1 MIELSLQQDEGE
13 EQKMGHEAN
22 GRGASEI
29 VKIPLRLVLNVGEIS
44 PKTLA
49 VKLKERITVGRAG
62 TDGEQPD
69 LDMSPFEALD
79 KGVSRLHAVFLYRDE
94 QIYVEDLGSTNGTR
108 INGLKLVP
116 GKQYRL
122 RNGDELE
129 FGSLRV
135 VVRLVRVPN

>member
-1 MIELSLQQDEGE
+1 
-13 EQKMGHEAN
+13 MGHEAN
-22 GRGASEI
+22 GRGANEI
-29 VKIPLRLVLNVGEIS
+29 IKIPLRLVLNVGEVS

-94 QIYVEDLGSTNGTR
+94 HIYVEDLSSTNGTR
-108 INGLKLVP
+108 INGLKLAP

>member
-1 MIELSLQQDEGE
+1 
-13 EQKMGHEAN
+13 MGHEAN
-22 GRGASEI
+22 GRSASEI
-29 VKIPLRLVLNVGEIS
+29 VKIPLRLVLNVGEVN

-62 TDGEQPD
+62 TEGEQPD
-69 LDMSPFEALD
+69 LDLSPFEALD
-79 KGVSRLHAVFLYRDE
+79 KGVSRLHAAFLYRDE
-94 QIYVEDLGSTNGTR
+94 QICIEDLSSTNGTR

-116 GKQYRL
+116 GKHYRL

-129 FGSLRV
+129 LGSLRI

>member
-1 MIELSLQQDEGE
+1 
-13 EQKMGHEAN
+13 MGHEAN
-22 GRGASEI
+22 GRSAGDI
-29 VKIPLRLVLNVGEIS
+29 VKIPLRLVLNVGEVS

>member
-1 MIELSLQQDEGE
+1 
-13 EQKMGHEAN
+13 MGHEAN
-22 GRGASEI
+22 GRGANEI
-29 VKIPLRLVLNVGEIS
+29 VKIPLRLVLNVGEVS

-62 TDGEQPD
+62 ADGEQPD

-94 QIYVEDLGSTNGTR
+94 QIYIEDLNSTNGTR

-116 GKQYRL
+116 GRQYRL

>member
-1 MIELSLQQDEGE
+1 
-13 EQKMGHEAN
+13 MGHEAN
-22 GRGASEI
+22 GRGAGEI
-29 VKIPLRLVLNVGEIS
+29 VKIPLRLVLNVGEVS

-94 QIYVEDLGSTNGTR
+94 QIYVEDLSSTNGTR

>member
-1 MIELSLQQDEGE
+1 
-13 EQKMGHEAN
+13 MGHEAN
-22 GRGASEI
+22 GRSAGEI
-29 VKIPLRLVLNVGEIS
+29 VKIPLRLVLNVGEVS